1 MNIADWLHSH
11 ASSDYGLL
19 FMISCWIIW
28 KFRNKEV
35 IQNAS
40 TNTWVV
46 LHQIHNLFDD
56 VSRAFKY
63 NTMTRTT
70 SQIRWTP
77 PPEGTSKLN
86 ADGSSLGTLGS
97 WVSVELSKIIGVDGR
112 LFSKEITSLICES
125 DSQSTINMIHDDV
138 GIYHPLYPLV
148 NKIRSFRHLHWSL
161 TFRHLQWSLTFR
173 HYPKEGNQVA
183 DGLAKKG
190 SSDGVP
196 FKVWHQCPAGLSP
209 KLMAVPLCI
218 SVSFIF

>member
-1 MNIADWLHSH
+1 MVGVWSALRLDVSYHQGDMNIADWLHSH

-112 LFSKEITSLICES
+112 LFSKVRAVLPTLS
-125 DSQSTINMIHDDV
+125 M
-138 GIYHPLYPLV
+138 
-148 NKIRSFRHLHWSL
+148 WSCRL
-161 TFRHLQWSLTFR
+161 F
-173 HYPKEGNQVA
+173 
-183 DGLAKKG
+183 
-190 SSDGVP
+190 
-196 FKVWHQCPAGLSP
+196 
-209 KLMAVPLCI
+209 LM
-218 SVSFIF
+218 VSI